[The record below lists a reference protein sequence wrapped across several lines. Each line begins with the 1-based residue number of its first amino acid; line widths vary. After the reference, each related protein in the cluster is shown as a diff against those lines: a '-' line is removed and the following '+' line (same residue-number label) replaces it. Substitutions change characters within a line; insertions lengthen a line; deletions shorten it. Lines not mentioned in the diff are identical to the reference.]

1 MRGNRA
7 HIHDNPIGELTVP
20 HPALDRA
27 ELRRRLAFGRIFLA
41 DVIHSYAAA
50 DANIFMI
57 ESVHEIVFRKSA
69 EIEFPCELELDALTR
84 VFVGDDVL
92 QLLWR
97 RDGKRSRR
105 FLGGSQSRR

>member
-20 HPALDRA
+20 HSALHRA
-27 ELRRRLAFGRIFLA
+27 ELGRRLAFRRIFLA
-41 DVIHSYAAA
+41 DVIHSFAAA
-50 DANIFMI
+50 DANVFMI

-69 EIEFPCELELDALTR
+69 EIEFPGELELDALTR
-84 VFVGDDVL
+84 VFVGDDVP
-92 QLLWR
+92 QRFRR

-105 FLGGSQSRR
+105 LFGGS